1 MKKAV
6 WGPIIW
12 KTLHCLT
19 YKIKDEHFLTQKS
32 KLIDIII
39 KICSNLPCPVCSN
52 HAQGMIKKYRLQFI
66 KNKQDLIRILFLM
79 HNEVNKRLKKVEF
92 KFENLTI
99 YDSLQ
104 LRDVLTEYYNTN
116 INMHLGEKM
125 MLYSFHR
132 KKFLTI
138 FKEYVNQNI
147 QYFSD

>member
-19 YKIKDEHFLTQKS
+19 YKIKDEHFSTQKT

-147 QYFSD
+147 EYFSD

>member
-1 MKKAV
+1 MKKAL

-19 YKIKDEHFLTQKS
+19 YKIKDEHFPTQKT

-66 KNKQDLIRILFLM
+66 KNKQDLIRILFFM

-92 KFENLTI
+92 KFDNLTI
-99 YDSLQ
+99 YDSLRF
-104 LRDVLTEYYNTN
+104 RDVLTEYYNIN

-138 FKEYVNQNI
+138 FKEYVNQHI

>member
-19 YKIKDEHFLTQKS
+19 YKIKDEHFPTQKT

-66 KNKQDLIRILFLM
+66 KNKQDLIRILFFM

-92 KFENLTI
+92 KFDNLTI
-99 YDSLQ
+99 YDSLRF
-104 LRDVLTEYYNTN
+104 RDVLTEYYNTN